1 MPKPLESVKRM
12 IAGLGAQRIVTHLA
26 LAALTGF
33 GLWVAAQYYGVLT
46 YIFTFGFGYVCLI
59 LVSVSL
65 LLGPIN
71 LLRKRFN
78 PVNIDLRRDV
88 GIWAGITGVLHVV
101 FALIERNRGNLLD
114 FFFRRDGRPLL
125 NLSGASNWIGAV
137 ATVLIVLLLVI
148 SNDLA
153 LRTLKG
159 KRWKKLQR
167 LNYVLAVLVFLHTFG
182 YQIAGGRE
190 QIVKNVTALVV
201 VIVLV
206 VQLAGVSVYQRRKR
220 AHEPQPHLPSP

>member
-1 MPKPLESVKRM
+1 M
-12 IAGLGAQRIVTHLA
+12 

-33 GLWVAAQYYGVLT
+33 GLWVAAQYYGIFT
-46 YIFTFGFGYVCLI
+46 YIATFGFGYVCLI

-88 GIWAGITGVLHVV
+88 GIWAGITGILHVI

-125 NLSGASNWIGAV
+125 NLSGASNWIGAF
-137 ATVLIVLLLVI
+137 ATVLIVLLLAI

-153 LRTLKG
+153 LRLLKG
-159 KRWKKLQR
+159 KRWKQLQQ
-167 LNYVLAVLVFLHTFG
+167 LNYGLVVLVFLHTFG

-190 QIVKNVTALVV
+190 QIVKNLTAIGVAL
-201 VIVLV
+201 VLV
-206 VQLAGVSVYQRRKR
+206 VQLAGVSIYQRRKR
-220 AHEPQPHLPSP
+220 AHEPVKR